1 MFFHETFDGWKGV
14 VVHDCFE
21 LAGRTFYDH
30 MLVNLMISAVS
41 VASRDLFVSSE
52 SMLEES
58 KVPIGKVGMLERF
71 AQEEIPAVDPITGMS
86 RIRVL
91 NDLPYFLLRFGRQAF
106 VCIEDEN
113 PLVFERQVVEGPV
126 FLFGPTAPVVE
137 LHDLSTLLLR
147 DGNRTVRAL
156 GVYDEGFVNPVNGTQ
171 APFDVFFFVLAWN
184 KQ

>member
-1 MFFHETFDGWKGV
+1 MFFHETFDRWKGV

-21 LAGRTFYDH
+21 LAGRTLYDH

-41 VASRDLFVSSE
+41 IASRDLFVSSE

-58 KVPIGKVGMLERF
+58 KVPIGEVGMLERF
-71 AQEEIPAVDPITGMS
+71 AHEEITAVDPITGMS

-91 NDLPYFLLRFGRQAF
+91 NDLPYFLLCFGRQAF

-113 PLVFERQVVEGPV
+113 PFVFERQVVESPV
-126 FLFGPTAPVVE
+126 FLFGPTSPVVE
-137 LHDLSTLLLR
+137 LHDLSTFLLR

-171 APFDVFFFVLAWN
+171 ATLDVFFFVLAWN
-184 KQ
+184 KE